1 MNLEIISKI
10 KATSIIFFIS
20 FVLLI
25 GTYAMYQ
32 TLDINAGNLKM
43 EAESLQDN
51 LKKLN
56 EETKKNLEI
65 ANKAID
71 FINQNPQLY
80 FIGVKDQF
88 EFITFNEEIKNQFQS
103 LHPHSKF
110 SSKGVL
116 NKTKT
121 TLFEYPF
128 EYEWT
133 YKNPYYLETLFLTMN
148 KNFFYNLVSLEYDTT
163 KKLFKLK
170 ANLYAKETIKSIINP
185 SSGNDNKNTRKR
197 K

>member
-20 FVLLI
+20 FVFLI
-25 GTYAMYQ
+25 STYAMYQ

-71 FINQNPQLY
+71 FINQNSQLY
-80 FIGVKDQF
+80 FINVKDQF

-103 LHPHSKF
+103 LHPNSKF

-128 EYEWT
+128 EYEWS
-133 YKNPYYLETLFLTMN
+133 YKNPYYLETFFVTIN

>member
-10 KATSIIFFIS
+10 KAVSIIFFIS
-20 FVLLI
+20 FLLLV

-32 TLDINAGNLKM
+32 TLDINAGNLKV

-80 FIGVKDQF
+80 FISVKDQF

-110 SSKGVL
+110 SSKGIL

-128 EYEWT
+128 EYEWS
-133 YKNPYYLETLFLTMN
+133 YKNPYYLETLFMTIN